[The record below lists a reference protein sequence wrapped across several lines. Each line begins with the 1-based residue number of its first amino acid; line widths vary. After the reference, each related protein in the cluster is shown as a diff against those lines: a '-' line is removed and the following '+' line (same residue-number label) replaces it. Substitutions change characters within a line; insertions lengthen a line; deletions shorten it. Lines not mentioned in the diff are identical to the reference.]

1 MENQDKKPL
10 SLALNQ
16 LKEILKDPNKYVV
29 CQTAPAIRVS
39 LGELFNNP
47 IGTKV
52 TGKMVASLKKL
63 GFKAVFDTNF
73 GADVTIW
80 EESKE
85 FYDRILNDGPFPQFN
100 SCCSGWLNMA
110 SKVYKDPIMTKGL
123 ISSVKSPIGCV
134 GAICKTYY
142 ASKMNIDPNNIVV
155 VAFVPCVLKT
165 QESNLPYN
173 KVNGLKD
180 VDICLTTKDLA
191 ALIIDQDIDFNNLKD
206 EEFDNP
212 LGESSG
218 GGVIFGRSGGVL
230 EASLRNAIYM
240 DSKNVFSGDFH
251 FKPSSLSSDINEAS
265 LTIANKQINVCH
277 CGMMGLKKIVDLIKQ
292 GNCPYHF
299 VEVMACPGGCIMGG
313 GQPMHLS
320 KEGVTPIQV
329 RQKRIE
335 GLNNIDQNQE
345 VRVPALN
352 ESVIKLY
359 EDFFDNKAGS
369 TKAKQ
374 ILHRD
379 YSIQ

>member
-1 MENQDKKPL
+1 MENQEKKPL
-10 SLALNQ
+10 SLALTQ
-16 LKEILKDPNKYVV
+16 LKELLKDPSKYVV

-52 TGKMVASLKKL
+52 TGKMVTSLKKL

-85 FYDRILNDGPFPQFN
+85 FYDRVLNNGPFPQFN

-110 SKVYKDPIMTKGL
+110 SKIYKDPIMTKGL

-134 GAICKTYY
+134 GAICKSYY
-142 ASKMNIDPNNIVV
+142 ASKINVDPKNMIV

-173 KVNGLKD
+173 SVNGLKD

-191 ALIIDQDIDFNNLKD
+191 NLIIDQDIDFNNLED
-206 EEFDNP
+206 SEFDNP

-218 GGVIFGRSGGVL
+218 AGVIFGRAGGVL
-230 EASLRNAIYM
+230 EASLRNAIYL
-240 DSKNVFSGDFH
+240 DSKTVFSGSFN
-251 FKPSSLSSDINEAS
+251 FKPSSLSNDILEAKV
-265 LTIANKQINVCH
+265 TIANKELLVCH
-277 CGMMGLKKIVDLIKQ
+277 TGMMGLKKIVDLIKQ

-313 GQPMHLS
+313 GQPMHLP
-320 KEGVTPIQV
+320 KEGFSPIQV
-329 RQKRIE
+329 RQLRID
-335 GLNNIDQNQE
+335 GLNNIDQNQTL
-345 VRVPALN
+345 RVPALN
-352 ESVIKLY
+352 ESVQKLY
-359 EDFFDNKAGS
+359 AEFFENEAGS
-369 TKAKQ
+369 FSAKA
-374 ILHRD
+374 ILHRN
-379 YSIQ
+379 YSL

>member
-1 MENQDKKPL
+1 MENQEKKLL

-16 LKEILKDPNKYVV
+16 LKELLKDPSKYVV

-52 TGKMVASLKKL
+52 TGKMVTSLKKL

-85 FYDRILNDGPFPQFN
+85 FYDRVLNNGPFPQFN

-110 SKVYKDPIMTKGL
+110 SKIYKDPIMTNGL

-134 GAICKTYY
+134 GAICKSYY
-142 ASKMNIDPNNIVV
+142 ASKINIEPKNMIV

-165 QESNLPYN
+165 QESNLAYN
-173 KVNGLKD
+173 SVNGLKD

-191 ALIIDQDIDFNNLKD
+191 NLIIDQDIDFNNLED
-206 EEFDNP
+206 SEFDNP

-218 GGVIFGRSGGVL
+218 AGVIFGRVGGVL
-230 EASLRNAIYM
+230 EASLRNAIYL
-240 DSKNVFSGDFH
+240 DSKIVFSGSFD
-251 FKPSSLSSDINEAS
+251 FKPSNLSNDILEAKVK
-265 LTIANKQINVCH
+265 IANKELLVCH
-277 CGMMGLKKIVDLIKQ
+277 TGMMGLKKIVDLIKQ
-292 GNCPYHF
+292 GNCSYHF

-313 GQPMHLS
+313 GQPMHLP
-320 KEGVTPIQV
+320 KEGFSPMQV
-329 RQKRIE
+329 RQLRID
-335 GLNNIDQNQE
+335 GLNNIDQNQTL
-345 VRVPALN
+345 RVPALN
-352 ESVIKLY
+352 ESVQKLY
-359 EDFFDNKAGS
+359 AEFFENEAGS
-369 TKAKQ
+369 LKAKA

-379 YSIQ
+379 YSL